1 MSESLVLRRYEDVR
15 KEFKD
20 GWLLA
25 YRGKHFYSRLI
36 AKAGR
41 TLVSHVEK
49 VVLWGDEP
57 FSIGS
62 TGSRGVTAVSLASC
76 VRAASG
82 LIDVYE
88 CNPDNRWPEYNAV
101 GVAAYLKARTGNH
114 YGWLTILWIALS
126 RTPGLR
132 WIFRISNKDSEDWH
146 FPPMCSQLAVAA
158 DRIGGR
164 VDPVPNLA
172 DQFTEPSD
180 LVRSCFYRYVCTLV
194 E

>member
-1 MSESLVLRRYEDVR
+1 MPNTLVLRRYDDVR
-15 KEFKD
+15 KEIKD
-20 GWLLA
+20 CWLLA
-25 YRGKHFYSRLI
+25 YRGRHFWSRLI

-57 FSIGS
+57 FAIGS
-62 TGSRGVTAVSLASC
+62 TASRGVTAVSLASC
-76 VRAASG
+76 VRASSG

-88 CNPDNRWPEYNAV
+88 CNPDNRWPEYDVA
-101 GVAAYLKARTGNH
+101 GAAAYLKSRTGNH
-114 YGWLTILWIALS
+114 YGWGSILWIVLS
-126 RTPGLR
+126 RLPGLR
-132 WIFRISNKDSEDWH
+132 WIFRVSTEDSEDWH
-146 FPPMCSQLAVAA
+146 VPPMCSQLATAA
-158 DRIGGR
+158 DRVGGK

-180 LVRSCFYRYVCTLV
+180 LVRSSFYRYVYTLT